1 MKRSNDLAIEHRVRG
16 IVKKLTRDWGEPAL
30 KRALYRAQVIVY
42 HRATMQPRDEIGAT
56 GELVKFLRKQV
67 QKGIR

>member
-42 HRATMQPRDEIGAT
+42 WKGAMT
-56 GELVKFLRKQV
+56 KSGKSQILQLVPPIFTT
-67 QKGIR
+67 